1 MTIKIPR
8 FTGDVVNVIIVG
20 DFLIGVTAPAIA
32 FILLKGEI

>member
-1 MTIKIPR
+1 MKIPR

-20 DFLIGVTAPAIA
+20 AFPIGVTAPAIA